1 MPKEKNKENKKKKIA
16 KMSITEIEQ
25 ALKKSRDNNN
35 IDTSKYVIHLKNQL
49 EFLRSKKG

>member
-16 KMSITEIEQ
+16 KMSITELEQ

-35 IDTSKYVIHLKNQL
+35 LDTSRYVMHLKNRL
-49 EFLRSKKG
+49 EVLRSKG